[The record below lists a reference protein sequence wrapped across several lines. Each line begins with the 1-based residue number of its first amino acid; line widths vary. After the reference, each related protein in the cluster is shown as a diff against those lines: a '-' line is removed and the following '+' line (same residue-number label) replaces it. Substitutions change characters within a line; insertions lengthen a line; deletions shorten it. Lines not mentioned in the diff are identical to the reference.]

1 MIRNLR
7 LRSHDA
13 AAKMRE
19 YRLCFGWMGGLSQCA
34 MAVAVPKLR
43 DRPVPVA
50 VPGTSMSVLV
60 RPGTTDIAVFNT
72 TFRSEQYGFVLP
84 SDPTVIVD
92 AGAYTGLSSVYFA
105 LRYPAARIIA
115 LEPSQSNYEL
125 LCRNTENLPNVT
137 AVQAALWINNERL
150 VLDDP
155 NEGAWA
161 FRIKQPGLA
170 VDGSS
175 ATVRA
180 MTIPDIRRE
189 FAPDGIGLLKLDIE
203 GSELD
208 LFRAPH
214 DWLSGVGAI
223 FAELHDRFRPG
234 CARAF
239 FRAVDDF
246 PIEAWRGEAVMVAR
260 ASE

>member
-1 MIRNLR
+1 LLENLR
-7 LRSHDA
+7 QRSQDGVG
-13 AAKMRE
+13 KLRE
-19 YRLCFGWMGGLSQCA
+19 YQLCFGWTGVGRCA
-34 MAVAVPKLR
+34 MTVAAPGR
-43 DRPVPVA
+43 AERPVPVS
-50 VPGTSMSVLV
+50 VPGSSVSVLV

-72 TFRSEQYGFVLP
+72 TFKTEQYGFELP
-84 SDPTVIVD
+84 SSPTVIVD

-105 LRYPAARIIA
+105 LRYPGARVIA
-115 LEPSQSNYEL
+115 LEPSRENYDL
-125 LCRNTENLPNVT
+125 LCRNTADLPNVT
-137 AVQAALWINNERL
+137 AVQAALWINNDRL

-155 NEGAWA
+155 NLGAWA
-161 FRIKQPGLA
+161 FRIKQPELLA
-170 VDGSS
+170 DPSC

-180 MTIPDIRRE
+180 MTVADISRE
-189 FAPDGIGLLKLDIE
+189 FAPDGISLLKLDIE

-208 LFRAPH
+208 LFMAPH

-234 CARAF
+234 CTRAF

-260 ASE
+260 ASG